1 MSAFSEFFLMK
12 PDDVKRYAAEVL
24 HRFDPDEETT
34 CTEIGDGNINYV
46 FRVRSLRDGRSVIVK
61 QADKRLRSSG
71 RPLDI
76 YRSRIEAQALQLES
90 RLAPDY
96 IPEVYHYDETMAALS
111 MEDISAYRNLR
122 KELLA
127 GRIYGHLAEN
137 ISTFLAQ
144 SLLPTTAASGIG
156 KACAE
161 RMAQEGYGVVVA
173 DVNLPAAEELA
184 AKLAAEG
191 LSAIAVH
198 MDVADEQEVEAG
210 FDKMMETYGSC
221 DLVMSNAGVQ
231 IVHPFEEY
239 PFADWRKMMAIHAD
253 GAFLVSRAAY
263 RRMKASGKGGRIVFT
278 GSVQSFV
285 GSKLKEPYNFAK
297 HGVAGLAKAIAREG
311 AEYGIYT
318 YTICPSFIKTPLVEK
333 QIPEQAASL
342 GITEEEVVKN
352 IMLRDTVDGVFTTVE
367 DVANT
372 LVFLSKDQGA
382 LTGQSLRLT
391 HGWAMM

>member
-1 MSAFSEFFLMK
+1 MMTMKSALI
-12 PDDVKRYAAEVL
+12 
-24 HRFDPDEETT
+24 T
-34 CTEIGDGNINYV
+34 G
-46 FRVRSLRDGRSVIVK
+46 
-61 QADKRLRSSG
+61 
-71 RPLDI
+71 
-76 YRSRIEAQALQLES
+76 
-90 RLAPDY
+90 
-96 IPEVYHYDETMAALS
+96 
-111 MEDISAYRNLR
+111 
-122 KELLA
+122 
-127 GRIYGHLAEN
+127 
-137 ISTFLAQ
+137 
-144 SLLPTTAASGIG
+144 AASGIG

-318 YTICPSFIKTPLVEK
+318 YTICPQLHQDAAGGKADPRAGGFPGHYGGGSGEEHHAAGYRGRGVHHGGGCS
-333 QIPEQAASL
+333 QHAGIPVQGSGRSDGPVPAADPRL
-342 GITEEEVVKN
+342 GH
-352 IMLRDTVDGVFTTVE
+352 
-367 DVANT
+367 DVIE
-372 LVFLSKDQGA
+372 S
-382 LTGQSLRLT
+382 
-391 HGWAMM
+391 

>member
-1 MSAFSEFFLMK
+1 MMTMKSALI
-12 PDDVKRYAAEVL
+12 
-24 HRFDPDEETT
+24 T
-34 CTEIGDGNINYV
+34 G
-46 FRVRSLRDGRSVIVK
+46 
-61 QADKRLRSSG
+61 
-71 RPLDI
+71 
-76 YRSRIEAQALQLES
+76 
-90 RLAPDY
+90 
-96 IPEVYHYDETMAALS
+96 
-111 MEDISAYRNLR
+111 
-122 KELLA
+122 
-127 GRIYGHLAEN
+127 
-137 ISTFLAQ
+137 
-144 SLLPTTAASGIG
+144 AASGIG

-263 RRMKASGKGGRIVFT
+263 TPDEGLRQGRPDRVHRLRTVLRGLQAARALTTSPSTAWPDWQASHRPGGRRVRHLHLYHLPQA
-278 GSVQSFV
+278 S
-285 GSKLKEPYNFAK
+285 
-297 HGVAGLAKAIAREG
+297 
-311 AEYGIYT
+311 
-318 YTICPSFIKTPLVEK
+318 IKTPLVEK

-342 GITEEEVVKN
+342 GHYGGGSGEERHAAGYRGRGVHHGGGCSQHAGIPVQGSG
-352 IMLRDTVDGVFTTVE
+352 RSDGP
-367 DVANT
+367 DPC
-372 LVFLSKDQGA
+372 G
-382 LTGQSLRLT
+382 
-391 HGWAMM
+391 

>member
-1 MSAFSEFFLMK
+1 MKSALI
-12 PDDVKRYAAEVL
+12 
-24 HRFDPDEETT
+24 T
-34 CTEIGDGNINYV
+34 G
-46 FRVRSLRDGRSVIVK
+46 
-61 QADKRLRSSG
+61 
-71 RPLDI
+71 
-76 YRSRIEAQALQLES
+76 
-90 RLAPDY
+90 
-96 IPEVYHYDETMAALS
+96 
-111 MEDISAYRNLR
+111 
-122 KELLA
+122 
-127 GRIYGHLAEN
+127 
-137 ISTFLAQ
+137 
-144 SLLPTTAASGIG
+144 AASGIG
-156 KACAE
+156 KACALN
-161 RMAQEGYGVVVA
+161 MAEEGSGVVVA
-173 DVNLPAAEELA
+173 DINLDSAEKVADEII
-184 AKLAAEG
+184 AKG
-191 LSAIAVH
+191 GSAVAVH
-198 MDVADEQEVEAG
+198 MDVSKEDEVEAG
-210 FDKMMETYGSC
+210 FDVITDKFGSC

-239 PFADWRKMMAIHAD
+239 PFEDWKKMMAIHAD

-333 QIPEQAASL
+333 QIPEQAESL
-342 GITEEEVVKN
+342 GITEDEVVKN

-367 DVANT
+367 DVADM
-372 LVFLSKDQGA
+372 LAFLAKDKGA

>member
-1 MSAFSEFFLMK
+1 MKITRRDFLK
-12 PDDVKRYAAEVL
+12 VAGVVGATAAMAG
-24 HRFDPDEETT
+24 
-34 CTEIGDGNINYV
+34 CAGM
-46 FRVRSLRDGRSVIVK
+46 
-61 QADKRLRSSG
+61 
-71 RPLDI
+71 
-76 YRSRIEAQALQLES
+76 
-90 RLAPDY
+90 AP
-96 IPEVYHYDETMAALS
+96 
-111 MEDISAYRNLR
+111 
-122 KELLA
+122 
-127 GRIYGHLAEN
+127 GAE
-137 ISTFLAQ
+137 
-144 SLLPTTAASGIG
+144 TAASSAASAATSTAAAGSVAAATG
-156 KACAE
+156 NMELTEPVQLTFA
-161 RMAQEGYGVVVA
+161 AQEVGTAAYNYAAALQSVMLPQ
-173 DVNLPAAEELA
+173 LPAGSTIDITTTSPGGVGAPMIVNGGEE
-184 AKLAAEG
+184 
-191 LSAIAVH
+191 
-198 MDVADEQEVEAG
+198 
-210 FDKMMETYGSC
+210 C

>member
-1 MSAFSEFFLMK
+1 MK
-12 PDDVKRYAAEVL
+12 
-24 HRFDPDEETT
+24 T
-34 CTEIGDGNINYV
+34 
-46 FRVRSLRDGRSVIVK
+46 
-61 QADKRLRSSG
+61 
-71 RPLDI
+71 
-76 YRSRIEAQALQLES
+76 AL
-90 RLAPDY
+90 
-96 IPEVYHYDETMAALS
+96 IT
-111 MEDISAYRNLR
+111 
-122 KELLA
+122 
-127 GRIYGHLAEN
+127 G
-137 ISTFLAQ
+137 
-144 SLLPTTAASGIG
+144 AASGIG

-161 RMAQEGYGVVVA
+161 KMAEEGYDVIVA
-173 DVNLPAAEELA
+173 DVNLSGAEKVADGILS
-184 AKLAAEG
+184 KG
-191 LSAIAVH
+191 LSAVAVK
-198 MDVADEQEVEAG
+198 MDVSSEEDVESG
-210 FDKMMETYGSC
+210 FDFMMERNGSC

-231 IVHPFEEY
+231 IVHPFEDY
-239 PFADWRKMMAIHAD
+239 PFEDWKKMMAIHAD

-352 IMLRDTVDGVFTTVE
+352 IMLRDTVDGIFTTVE
-367 DVANT
+367 DVANM
-372 LVFLSKDQGA
+372 LAFLTKDNGA

-391 HGWAMM
+391 HGWAMA